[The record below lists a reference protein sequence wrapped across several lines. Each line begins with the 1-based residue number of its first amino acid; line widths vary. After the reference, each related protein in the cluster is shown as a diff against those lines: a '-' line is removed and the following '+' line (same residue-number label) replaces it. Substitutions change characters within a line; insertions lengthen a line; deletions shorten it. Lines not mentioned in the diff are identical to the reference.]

1 MKQNQ
6 FQHVYGPVPSK
17 RLGRSLGV
25 DLVPL
30 KTCSYD
36 CVYCQLGKTSNKTVE
51 RKDYIGIENV
61 LEELERKLGIGPAP
75 DYISLAGS
83 GEPTLNLGIGQ
94 MIRRIKELTEIP
106 VAVLTNGSLL
116 WLPEVKEDLMD
127 ADLVLPSLDAGDE
140 ILFRYVNRPH
150 RNISFEKMVMG
161 TAEFTKEFN
170 GAVWLEVLL
179 LGGVTGVTLEV
190 KKIAALINQI
200 NPYMVQLSTVS
211 RPPAEDFAFTV
222 TPERMQELKKLIPGK
237 VELIVENS
245 HPELPISHRPETDN
259 LDILALLSR
268 RPCTVQGISTG
279 LGMNAGEVTKR
290 LQCLNQQGEIRVV
303 RSNDQVFYEKV
314 EPRS

>member
-1 MKQNQ
+1 
-6 FQHVYGPVPSK
+6 
-17 RLGRSLGV
+17 
-25 DLVPL
+25 
-30 KTCSYD
+30 
-36 CVYCQLGKTSNKTVE
+36 VE

-94 MIRRIKELTEIP
+94 MIRRIKELTETP

-140 ILFRYVNRPH
+140 ISFRYVNRPH
-150 RNISFEKMVMG
+150 RSISFEKMVMG

-179 LGGVTGVTLEV
+179 LGGVTGVTSEV

-200 NPYMVQLSTVS
+200 NPDMVQLSTVS

-222 TPERMQELKKLIPGK
+222 TPEKMKELKKLIPGK

-245 HPELPISHRPETDN
+245 HPELPTSHRPETDN

-303 RSNDQVFYEKV
+303 RSNDQVFYERV
-314 EPRS
+314 ELRS